1 MNLTGWEQ
9 LLFVCAVTAVL
20 APLLGRYLAATFGA
34 SPGGRAPGDSTSKSA
49 PGDRVF
55 LPVERLI
62 YRALRVNPDN
72 SMTWQAYAVAVL
84 VFGMASTVLLYAI
97 LRLQGVLPLNPT
109 HAPGMSPLLSFN
121 TAISF
126 ITGTNWQAYEGEAQA
141 SYFADMAGLVVAQF
155 TAAAVGLA
163 VALAVVRGISG
174 SSVSSGKSGRIG
186 NFWADLT
193 RSLVR
198 VFVPLSVVGALV
210 LVSQG
215 VVENFSG
222 FRSALQV
229 AGGTQLIPGG
239 PVASMEVIKLLGT
252 NGGST
257 YGAGGAHPFENPTGF
272 TNIFELLLVIVL
284 PFAIIVMFGRMIGRR
299 AQALALIAVMAVI
312 FLAHTMV
319 AMQAE
324 LHGNHALPSSVSQVA
339 SGTNIGGNMEG
350 KEARFGPSAS
360 ALMTVGTMGTTAG
373 ATDSALD
380 SYTPVGGTAAFVA
393 ILLGEIS
400 PGGDGGGLYGILV
413 LALLS
418 VFIAGLMVG
427 RTPEFLGKKIRAPQ
441 MKLVVAYVLVIPV
454 VVLVF
459 GGISL
464 VIGPGTSSIL
474 NPGMHGLTEVMYAF
488 ASVAQNNGSAF
499 AGLSANTPWYD
510 ITFGI
515 TMLIGRFAPIVL
527 ALAIAGSLAGA
538 RVHARTRAT
547 LDTAGVTFAGF
558 LTGVIV
564 IVGGLIYFP
573 MLILGPIGERIVG

>member
-1 MNLTGWEQ
+1 MNVTGWQQ
-9 LLFVCAVTAVL
+9 LLLVCAVTAVL
-20 APLLGRYLAATFGA
+20 APLLGRYLAATFRGGA
-34 SPGGRAPGDSTSKSA
+34 A
-49 PGDRVF
+49 PGDRIF
-55 LPVERLI
+55 APVERAV
-62 YRALRVNPDN
+62 YRVLRVDPES
-72 SMTWQAYAVAVL
+72 SMTWQVYAIAVL
-84 VFGMASTVLLYAI
+84 VFGLLSSLLLYAI
-97 LRLQGVLPLNPT
+97 LRLQGVLPLNPAR
-109 HAPGMSPLLSFN
+109 APGMSPLLAFN

-126 ITGTNWQAYEGEAQA
+126 ITGTNWQAYEGETQA
-141 SYFADMAGLVVAQF
+141 SYLGDMAGLVVAQF

-163 VALAVVRGISG
+163 VALAVVRGLAG
-174 SSVSSGKSGRIG
+174 SSRRIG

-198 VFVPLSVVGALV
+198 VFVPLSILGALV

-215 VVENFSG
+215 AVQNFTG
-222 FRSALQV
+222 FRTASTL
-229 AGGTQLIPGG
+229 AGASQQIPGG

-252 NGGST
+252 NGGSM

-272 TNIFELLLVIVL
+272 TNLFELLLVIVL
-284 PFAIIVMFGRMIGRR
+284 PFAIVFMFGRLIGRR
-299 AQALALIAVMAVI
+299 RQALAIVAVMAVI
-312 FLAHTMV
+312 FLGHTMV

-324 LHGNHALPSSVSQVA
+324 LHGNHLLPASVSQLA
-339 SGTNIGGNMEG
+339 SGTSPGGNMEG
-350 KEARFGPSAS
+350 KETRFGPSGS

-380 SYTPVGGTAAFVA
+380 SYTPVGGTASFVA

-441 MKLVVAYVLVIPV
+441 MKLIVAYVLTIPV

-459 GGISL
+459 GSMSAVLGA
-464 VIGPGTSSIL
+464 GTRSIL
-474 NPGMHGLTEVMYAF
+474 NPGMHGLTEITYAY

-499 AGLSANTPWYD
+499 AGLAANTPWYD
-510 ITFGI
+510 ITLGI
-515 TMLIGRFAPIVL
+515 TMLIGRFAPIIL

-547 LDTAGVTFAGF
+547 LDTAGPTFAAF

-573 MLILGPIGERIVG
+573 MLILGPVGERIVG